1 VSLKKSDNL
10 TDEHEMSNEPKYD
23 DNQRIVNL
31 VVSTDNSNKKEGMLA
46 TFNPSFIESKTNIN
60 KIESSD
66 TLISQKKVN
75 NARAKS
81 IYLNNYQFKTFE
93 NLLLQEQDF

>member
-1 VSLKKSDNL
+1 MSLKKSDNL

-31 VVSTDNSNKKEGMLA
+31 VVNSNKKEGMLA
-46 TFNPSFIESKTNIN
+46 TFNASFVESKTNIN

-66 TLISQKKVN
+66 TLLSQKKVN

-81 IYLNNYQFKTFE
+81 IYLNNYQFKTVE